1 MIAPQ
6 QIARTKVSLAGSAI
20 LAAKTARIPKEA
32 IPPLA
37 QQPELESTL

>member
-1 MIAPQ
+1 MIAPN
-6 QIARTKVSLAGSAI
+6 QIAPGVFPVASAI
-20 LAAKTARIPKEA
+20 LAAKAARIPKEA

>member
-1 MIAPQ
+1 MNAPN
-6 QIARTKVSLAGSAI
+6 QIARSDASPEILAGK
-20 LAAKTARIPKEA
+20 LVWIPKEA

>member
-1 MIAPQ
+1 MSALN
-6 QIARTKVSLAGSAI
+6 QIARSDASPTILAGQPVW
-20 LAAKTARIPKEA
+20 IPKEA